1 MSMGQVGTSWK
12 KLQDGSG
19 FMAIKKLWLF
29 VGTKT
34 SPLGTTR
41 FLVVDL
47 QKYKT
52 EKFQLKNNF

>member
-1 MSMGQVGTSWK
+1 MGQVGTSWK
-12 KLQDGSG
+12 KLQYGSG
-19 FMAIKKLWLF
+19 FTAIKKLLLF

-41 FLVVDL
+41 FLVVPDL

>member
-19 FMAIKKLWLF
+19 FTAIKKLLLF
-29 VGTKT
+29 VGIKT

-41 FLVVDL
+41 FLVVPDL
-47 QKYKT
+47 QK
-52 EKFQLKNNF
+52 

>member
-19 FMAIKKLWLF
+19 FTAIKKLLLF
-29 VGTKT
+29 VETKT

-41 FLVVDL
+41 FLVVPDL
-47 QKYKT
+47 QK
-52 EKFQLKNNF
+52 

>member
-12 KLQDGSG
+12 KITIWFG
-19 FMAIKKLWLF
+19 FHGYQKI
-29 VGTKT
+29 
-34 SPLGTTR
+34 
-41 FLVVDL
+41 LVICGDKNIAPCPDL